1 MKSTKAEVRQRV
13 EEVLRIRLMGA
24 EFWDIRQH
32 ASENGWGVS
41 DRQLWRYVAQADEM
55 LKESLERDREK
66 LLNRHHAQRRAL
78 LARALEVSDLRT
90 ALAVVK
96 DEAELLGL
104 YPARRHELTGRD
116 GGPLRSENTVELTD
130 EQRYAG
136 IANLAARLGR
146 PCPGPPH
153 PGAPDPPGPAVGGP
167 GPGADGR
174 GDGAGPLA
182 DGPDPLFG

>member
-1 MKSTKAEVRQRV
+1 MKSTKLETQQRV

-24 EFWDIRQH
+24 ELWDIRQH
-32 ASENGWGVS
+32 ASEQGWGVS
-41 DRQLWRYVAQADEM
+41 DRQLYRYVAAADK
-55 LKESLERDREK
+55 LLAQSLERDREK

-104 YPARRHELTGRD
+104 YPARRHELTGKD
-116 GGPLRSENTVELTD
+116 GGPLQSDSNVVLSD
-130 EQRYAG
+130 EQRDQAVAAVY
-136 IANLAARLGR
+136 ARLGAGHR
-146 PCPGPPH
+146 GPAPGGPPGPP
-153 PGAPDPPGPAVGGP
+153 GPPLGGP
-167 GPGADGR
+167 RPGADGR

-182 DGPDPLFG
+182 DGADPLFG